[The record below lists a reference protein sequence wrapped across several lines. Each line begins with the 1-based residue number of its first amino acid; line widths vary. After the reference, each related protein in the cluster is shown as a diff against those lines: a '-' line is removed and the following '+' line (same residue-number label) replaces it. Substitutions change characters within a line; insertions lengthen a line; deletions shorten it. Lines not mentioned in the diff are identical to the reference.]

1 MIRLKESAR
10 VKVMTLHGFIM
21 LALGLGLFYLR
32 ASMTEPLFYVLG
44 GAFTALLVAA
54 SLLLIAGLDW
64 LCAASLGRRQV
75 NRLRGLLFLS
85 TAVAACAVFMIFYPG
100 SSMRL
105 LCYVLAVYALSLNLG
120 KFGLAMSWNGTKRE
134 RVVMYTLAVVAL
146 AFSVALVAFAGQKDR
161 DATAVIATYFLFAGF
176 QMLLAMY
183 FLLQQQALKSR
194 DSLPRAKRAS
204 V

>member
-1 MIRLKESAR
+1 M
-10 VKVMTLHGFIM
+10 KVMILHGFTM
-21 LALGLGLFYLR
+21 LALGLGLFYIR

-44 GAFTALLVAA
+44 GAFSALLVAA
-54 SLLLIAGLDW
+54 SLLFIAGLDW

-75 NRLRGLLFLS
+75 SRLRGLLFLS
-85 TAVAACAVFMIFYPG
+85 TAVAACVVFMIFYPG

-105 LCYVLAVYALSLNLG
+105 LCYVLAVYALSLFLG
-120 KFGLAMSWNGTKRE
+120 KFGLAMSWNGTKWE
-134 RVVMYTLAVVAL
+134 QVVMYTLALVAL

-161 DATAVIATYFLFAGF
+161 NATAVIATYFLFAGC
-176 QMLLAMY
+176 QMLLAIY
-183 FLLQQQALKSR
+183 FLLQQQALKSM